1 MPKGTSSHSTDLSCL
16 LPNIFA
22 EYNEPR
28 GVAQDFGLGLQTLD
42 CLLGLYW
49 TGLTLLDGFSFL
61 VNFFFLFYFGSC
73 GRLSWLNCQLSSA
86 R

>member
-1 MPKGTSSHSTDLSCL
+1 MYEVPEILGT
-16 LPNIFA
+16 
-22 EYNEPR
+22 
-28 GVAQDFGLGLQTLD
+28 LGLRSVGMGRGDPGINTLFPHPLD

-49 TGLTLLDGFSFL
+49 TGLTLLNGFSILFNFL
-61 VNFFFLFYFGSC
+61 FFYFGSC